1 MSHRAC
7 DFVTE
12 EEYREQ
18 LVRHGWPNDEVERLL
33 EDFKQGHSF
42 DVHEFAEL
50 ADGHRITLHTE
61 REFTTSD
68 HWRHLTLERLERE
81 VLTNSGP
88 DEDDTQDEHPWEWL
102 AELLPWSRHRGN
114 A

>member
-33 EDFKQGHSF
+33 EDSKQGHSF

-68 HWRHLTLERLERE
+68 HWRHLTLEGLSARCSPTVRPTRTTPR
-81 VLTNSGP
+81 TNIPGSG
-88 DEDDTQDEHPWEWL
+88 
-102 AELLPWSRHRGN
+102 
-114 A
+114 